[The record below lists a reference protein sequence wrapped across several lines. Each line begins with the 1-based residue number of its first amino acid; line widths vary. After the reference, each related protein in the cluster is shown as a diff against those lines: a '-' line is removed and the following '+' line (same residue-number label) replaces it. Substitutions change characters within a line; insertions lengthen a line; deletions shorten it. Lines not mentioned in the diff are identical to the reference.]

1 MMSENEEST
10 PIVLEFSESMTV
22 IPGDT
27 FPVTI
32 VDDRPFMT
40 TPLDDYTVAE
50 GLLLLIL
57 FVLVIKIFADAI
69 KEGFYWLW

>member
-1 MMSENEEST
+1 MDENAST
-10 PIVLEFSESMTV
+10 GVVLEFPDTMTV

-27 FPVTI
+27 FPVTV

-40 TPLDDYTVAE
+40 VPLDDYTVTE
-50 GLLLLIL
+50 GLLLMIL
-57 FVLVIKIFADAI
+57 VILVIKIIAGAI

>member
-1 MMSENEEST
+1 MDENTESGV
-10 PIVLEFSESMTV
+10 VLELPEVMTV

-40 TPLDDYTVAE
+40 TPLDDYTVTE

-57 FVLVIKIFADAI
+57 VILVIKIIADAI

>member
-1 MMSENEEST
+1 MDENAST
-10 PIVLEFSESMTV
+10 GVVLEFPDTMTV

-27 FPVTI
+27 FPVTV

-40 TPLDDYTVAE
+40 TPLDDYTVTE
-50 GLLLLIL
+50 GLLLMIL
-57 FVLVIKIFADAI
+57 VILVIKIIAGAI

>member
-1 MMSENEEST
+1 MDENTESGV
-10 PIVLEFSESMTV
+10 VLELPEIMTV

-27 FPVTI
+27 FPVTV

-40 TPLDDYTVAE
+40 TPLDDYTVTE

-57 FVLVIKIFADAI
+57 GVIIIKIVADAI

>member
-1 MMSENEEST
+1 MDENTE
-10 PIVLEFSESMTV
+10 PVVVVEFPDSMTV
-22 IPGDT
+22 TPGDT

-57 FVLVIKIFADAI
+57 AVLVIKIIADAI

>member
-1 MMSENEEST
+1 MDENTE
-10 PIVLEFSESMTV
+10 PVVVVEFPDSMTV

-40 TPLDDYTVAE
+40 TPLDDYTVTE

-57 FVLVIKIFADAI
+57 VVLIIKIIAGAI